1 MIAGVPVESSP
12 HEQRVALV
20 PAVVPTLIKAGL
32 QVLVEPGAGEKAGF
46 PDAAYQEQGARLAP
60 DRNQLFS
67 SADLVLQVQGLT
79 PNSAAQSP
87 DMEIVSRGPD
97 RVGSS

>member
-46 PDAAYQEQGARLAP
+46 PDSASFSTTSDVRRSDPLAAPG
-60 DRNQLFS
+60 
-67 SADLVLQVQGLT
+67 
-79 PNSAAQSP
+79 SP
-87 DMEIVSRGPD
+87 RTQHASTN
-97 RVGSS
+97 